1 MQEPTYINPNEIAA
15 NVITSRGAFASLSI
29 GVSLLRIWHK
39 DKSGFNGNKHTTAV
53 QATLTKL
60 ANFSLHATKNN
71 NLNDQPPGAAVFKRK
86 QLLWPDLL
94 RDKKK
99 ITLPARSQHQHM
111 QSLDPLL
118 HQFE

>member
-39 DKSGFNGNKHTTAV
+39 DKSGFNGNKHNTAV

-71 NLNDQPPGAAVFKRK
+71 NLNDQPPGAAVFKK
-86 QLLWPDLL
+86 Q
-94 RDKKK
+94 
-99 ITLPARSQHQHM
+99 
-111 QSLDPLL
+111 
-118 HQFE
+118 